1 MDKSASSSSSTE
13 TPAVIPPKEKI
24 LFETQPLLIPT
35 ILNIETLTIVGFTVV
50 IVIFAA
56 IFHLGAGEFLII
68 AALYLLIA
76 VPSLRQIFMAGSTT
90 YVLTNQRL
98 IIFTVGF
105 GPKERSI
112 PLEQIQ
118 DLKYRASGLQRF
130 YGAGEIIVHLK
141 GLRKS
146 VRLFGLKDVKRRTE
160 QIQSA
165 AKKAQNKA

>member
-24 LFETQPLLIPT
+24 LFETQPLLLPT
-35 ILNIETLTIVGFTVV
+35 ILNLETLTMIGFTIV
-50 IVIFAA
+50 IVISAV
-56 IFHLGAGEFLII
+56 IFHFGVPEFLII
-68 AALYLLIA
+68 GALFLLIA

-98 IIFTVGF
+98 ILFTVGF

-118 DLKYRASGLQRF
+118 GLTYRAYGLQSF
-130 YGAGEIIVHLK
+130 
-141 GLRKS
+141 
-146 VRLFGLKDVKRRTE
+146 
-160 QIQSA
+160 
-165 AKKAQNKA
+165 

>member
-13 TPAVIPPKEKI
+13 TPVVIPPKEKI
-24 LFETQPLLIPT
+24 LFE
-35 ILNIETLTIVGFTVV
+35 
-50 IVIFAA
+50 
-56 IFHLGAGEFLII
+56 I
-68 AALYLLIA
+68 AATASANNPKSRNLNHRRVHSCHCYFCCYL
-76 VPSLRQIFMAGSTT
+76 PLRRWRDPDYCGSIPFDRSPQPQQIFKAGSTT

-118 DLKYRASGLQRF
+118 DLKYRSSGLQRF
-130 YGAGEIIVHLK
+130 YGAGEIIVNLK
-141 GLRKS
+141 GLRES